1 MIAIS
6 DSEWKI
12 MNILWDSSPKTIT
25 ELTKELEDS
34 TGWTKHTIITLLK
47 RLDAKGAVY
56 FEEGEKAKQYYAKIP
71 QNETVKEEAKNF
83 LNKAFKGKLGL
94 MINTLI
100 EDEDFSEEEL
110 DELYAILDKK
120 RSKKDD

>member
-1 MIAIS
+1 MITIS

-12 MNILWDSSPKTIT
+12 MNILWENSPKTIT
-25 ELTKELEDS
+25 ELTKELEKS

-47 RLDAKGAVY
+47 RLEAKEAVY
-56 FEEGEKAKQYYAKIP
+56 FEEGERAKKYYAKIP
-71 QNETVKEEAKNF
+71 QNETVIEEAKHF

-110 DELYAILDKK
+110 DELYEILDKK
-120 RSKKDD
+120 RSKKG

>member
-12 MNILWDSSPKTIT
+12 MNILWESSPKTIT
-25 ELTKELEDS
+25 ELTKELEET
-34 TGWTKHTIITLLK
+34 TGWTKHTVITLLK

-56 FEEGEKAKQYYAKIP
+56 FEEGERAKQYYAKIS
-71 QNETVKEEAKNF
+71 QNETIMDEAKQF
-83 LNKAFKGKLGL
+83 LNKAFKGKIGL

-100 EDEDFSEEEL
+100 EDEEFTDQEL

-120 RSKKDD
+120 RSKKG

>member
-12 MNILWDSSPKTIT
+12 MNALWESSPKTIT

-34 TGWTKHTIITLLK
+34 TGWTKYTIITLLK

-56 FEEGEKAKQYYAKIP
+56 FEEGERAKKYYAKMP
-71 QNETVKEEAKNF
+71 QNETVKDEAKQF

-100 EDEDFSEEEL
+100 EDEDFTDLEL

-120 RSKKDD
+120 RSKKG

>member
-1 MIAIS
+1 MITIS

-12 MNILWDSSPKTIT
+12 MNILWENSPKTIT
-25 ELTKELEDS
+25 ELTKELEES

-47 RLDAKGAVY
+47 RLEAKEAVY
-56 FEEGEKAKQYYAKIP
+56 FEEGERAKQYYAKIP
-71 QNETVKEEAKNF
+71 QNETVIEEAKHF

-100 EDEDFSEEEL
+100 EDEEFTDQEL

-120 RSKKDD
+120 RSKK

>member
-1 MIAIS
+1 MITIS

-12 MNILWDSSPKTIT
+12 MNILWENSPKTIT
-25 ELTKELEDS
+25 ELTKELEES

-47 RLDAKGAVY
+47 RLEAKEAVY
-56 FEEGEKAKQYYAKIP
+56 FEEGERAKKYYAKIP
-71 QNETVKEEAKNF
+71 QNETVIEEAKHF

-110 DELYAILDKK
+110 DELYEILDKK
-120 RSKKDD
+120 RSKKG

>member
-12 MNILWDSSPKTIT
+12 MNALWDSSPKTIT
-25 ELTKELEDS
+25 ELTKELEES
-34 TGWTKHTIITLLK
+34 TGWTKHTVITLLK
-47 RLDAKGAVY
+47 RLEAKGAVY
-56 FEEGEKAKQYYAKIP
+56 FVEGERAKQYHAKIP
-71 QNETVKEEAKNF
+71 QNETVIEEAKHF

-110 DELYAILDKK
+110 DELYEILDKK
-120 RSKKDD
+120 RGKTNG